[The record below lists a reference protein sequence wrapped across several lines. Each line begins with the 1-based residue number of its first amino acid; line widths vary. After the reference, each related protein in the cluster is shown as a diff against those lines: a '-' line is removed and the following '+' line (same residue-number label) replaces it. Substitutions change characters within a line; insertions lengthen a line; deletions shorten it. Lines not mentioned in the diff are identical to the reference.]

1 MELRVLRYFLA
12 VAQEES
18 ISRAA
23 DKLHITQPTLSRQ
36 LMDLEIE
43 LDTRLFDRSRQ
54 SRSITLTKEGWRFL
68 QRAKEIVELADR
80 TAAEFR
86 PEPDALEGDLY
97 IGLPETV
104 SMQFIVHT
112 IRRLREKYPRLRYHL
127 QDGNEH
133 DVSEQLNSGLLDF
146 GVFVGQADVS
156 QFDAL
161 QFPIREHWGL
171 VLHRDH
177 PLARKDSITPEDF
190 IGLPLV
196 MSQQELGHDKFSN
209 WLGFD
214 MDKLSIVITFNLAY
228 NAFLIAQEQIGCVL
242 CLELPDRIRDPLCF
256 RPLSSSPD
264 ALLYIGWKKH
274 RQFSRPA
281 KLFLKE
287 FRQVLKEQV

>member
-228 NAFLIAQEQIGCVL
+228 NAFLIAQEQIG
-242 CLELPDRIRDPLCF
+242 
-256 RPLSSSPD
+256 
-264 ALLYIGWKKH
+264 
-274 RQFSRPA
+274 
-281 KLFLKE
+281 
-287 FRQVLKEQV
+287 

>member
-156 QFDAL
+156 RFDAL

-177 PLARKDSITPEDF
+177 PLAAARTALRPRISSDCRSSCRSRSLDTINSPTC
-190 IGLPLV
+190 
-196 MSQQELGHDKFSN
+196 
-209 WLGFD
+209 W
-214 MDKLSIVITFNLAY
+214 A
-228 NAFLIAQEQIGCVL
+228 LIWISC
-242 CLELPDRIRDPLCF
+242 P
-256 RPLSSSPD
+256 SSSRSTSRTT
-264 ALLYIGWKKH
+264 L
-274 RQFSRPA
+274 FS
-281 KLFLKE
+281 
-287 FRQVLKEQV
+287 

>member
-12 VAQEES
+12 VAREES

-36 LMDLEIE
+36 LMDLETE

-68 QRAKEIVELADR
+68 QRAEEIVELADR

-228 NAFLIAQEQIGCVL
+228 NAF
-242 CLELPDRIRDPLCF
+242 
-256 RPLSSSPD
+256 S
-264 ALLYIGWKKH
+264 
-274 RQFSRPA
+274 
-281 KLFLKE
+281 
-287 FRQVLKEQV
+287 

>member
-156 QFDAL
+156 RFDAL
-161 QFPIREHWGL
+161 QFPIREHWGWSCTGIIRL
-171 VLHRDH
+171 R
-177 PLARKDSITPEDF
+177 ARTALRPRISSDCRSSCRSRSLDTINSLT
-190 IGLPLV
+190 G
-196 MSQQELGHDKFSN
+196 
-209 WLGFD
+209 W
-214 MDKLSIVITFNLAY
+214 A
-228 NAFLIAQEQIGCVL
+228 LIWISC
-242 CLELPDRIRDPLCF
+242 P
-256 RPLSSSPD
+256 SSSRSTSRTT
-264 ALLYIGWKKH
+264 L
-274 RQFSRPA
+274 FS
-281 KLFLKE
+281 
-287 FRQVLKEQV
+287 

>member
-1 MELRVLRYFLA
+1 M
-12 VAQEES
+12 
-18 ISRAA
+18 
-23 DKLHITQPTLSRQ
+23 T
-36 LMDLEIE
+36 
-43 LDTRLFDRSRQ
+43 
-54 SRSITLTKEGWRFL
+54 
-68 QRAKEIVELADR
+68 
-80 TAAEFR
+80 
-86 PEPDALEGDLY
+86 DA
-97 IGLPETV
+97 
-104 SMQFIVHT
+104 HHH
-112 IRRLREKYPRLRYHL
+112 RLRYHL

-242 CLELPDRIRDPLCF
+242 CLEPPDRIRDPLCF

-264 ALLYIGWKKH
+264 ALLYIG
-274 RQFSRPA
+274 
-281 KLFLKE
+281 
-287 FRQVLKEQV
+287 

>member
-12 VAQEES
+12 VAREES

-36 LMDLEIE
+36 LMELETE

-54 SRSITLTKEGWRFL
+54 SRSVTLTKEGWRFL
-68 QRAKEIVELADR
+68 QRAEEIVELADR

-104 SMQFIVHT
+104 SMQFIIHT
-112 IRRLREKYPRLRYHL
+112 FRRLREKYPRLRYHL

-161 QFPIREHWGL
+161 QFPIPEHWGL

-177 PLARKDSITPEDF
+177 PLARKNSIAPEDF

-209 WLGFD
+209 WLGFGK
-214 MDKLSIVITFNLAY
+214 DKLSIVVTFNLAY
-228 NAFLIAQEQIGCVL
+228 NAFLMAQEQIGCVL
-242 CLELPDRIRDPLCF
+242 CLEPPDRIRDPLCF
-256 RPLSSSPD
+256 RPLSPALD
-264 ALLYIGWKKH
+264 AHLYLVWKKH

-281 KLFLKE
+281 KLFLEE
-287 FRQVLKEQV
+287 FRQVLKEQA